1 MNPQNS
7 RQAGYSL
14 AEMLTVVAIIG
25 TLALVSVPAF
35 MNYYNSN
42 KVKTAMRTFT
52 TDLRTARMTAISR
65 GRIVKFTYKTAAV
78 SNLGNKKPALTERT
92 YNLYEG
98 NRSLGPINQ
107 ITWTPIT
114 GAGSNPPKPAKVL
127 EDVVYFPLD
136 GAATPQTFTDED
148 APPGSVADGWL
159 DVIFYPDGHVKLPA
173 NTTVGTITIRSD
185 RSVPKPQYAIQIS
198 PSGRVA
204 AR

>member
-1 MNPQNS
+1 MHAQNS

-25 TLALVSVPAF
+25 TLALVTVPAF
-35 MNYYNSN
+35 MNFYNSN

-52 TDLRTARMTAISR
+52 SDLRTARTTAITR

-78 SNLGNKKPALTERT
+78 SDLLNKKPAVADRT

-98 NRSLGPINQ
+98 NRSLGPITQ
-107 ITWTPIT
+107 VTWTPLT
-114 GAGSNPPKPAKVL
+114 GTGSIPPRPEKIL
-127 EDVVYFPLD
+127 DDVTYFPL
-136 GAATPQTFTDED
+136 GAAGTPQTFIDED
-148 APPGSVADGWL
+148 GVADGWL

-173 NTTVGTITIRSD
+173 NTTFGTITIKSD
-185 RSVPKPQYAIQIS
+185 RRVAKPQYAIEIS
-198 PSGRVA
+198 PSGRVV

>member
-1 MNPQNS
+1 MNAQNS

-42 KVKTAMRTFT
+42 KVKTSMRTFT
-52 TDLRTARMTAISR
+52 TDLRTARMMAISR
-65 GRIVKFTYKTAAV
+65 GRIVKFTYKTASV

-114 GAGSNPPKPAKVL
+114 GAGSNPPKPQKAL
-127 EDVVYFPLD
+127 DDVTYFPLD
-136 GAATPQTFTDED
+136 SGATPQTFIDED
-148 APPGSVADGWL
+148 QVADGWL

-173 NTTVGTITIRSD
+173 NTTIGTITIRSD
-185 RSVPKPQYAIQIS
+185 RRVPKPQYAIQIS